1 MSNCVYTINN
11 LDMLLYFFVFFIQSL
26 CSFGLKAEW
35 IQLSDSASLPMS
47 KNYRDNLRER
57 IDRLDMDALNSTE
70 RAAILKIRRML
81 GDDESYLN
89 EPSGSVQF
97 AIILG
102 IVAISAWLI
111 YKYIRGL
118 KRSDQVAAPDDLRR
132 ARNMK
137 YQ

>member
-1 MSNCVYTINN
+1 VSNCVYTICDI
-11 LDMLLYFFVFFIQSL
+11 DMWLYFVVFLIQSL

-57 IDRLDMDALNSTE
+57 IDRLNMDALNSTE

-81 GDDESYLN
+81 GDEESYLY
-89 EPSGSVQF
+89 ERSGSVQI

-102 IVAISAWLI
+102 IVSISAWLI
-111 YKYIRGL
+111 YKYFRGL
-118 KRSDQVAAPDDLRR
+118 KRSVHMASPDDLRR